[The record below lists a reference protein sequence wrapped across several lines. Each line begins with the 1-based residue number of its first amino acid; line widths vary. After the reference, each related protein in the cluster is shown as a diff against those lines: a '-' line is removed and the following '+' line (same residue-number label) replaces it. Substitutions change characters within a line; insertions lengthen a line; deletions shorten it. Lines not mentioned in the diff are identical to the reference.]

1 MFPWNH
7 TTPNFLRRAQFQIF
21 YTIIRQRVRHHV
33 PSFYWGNGLMELVG
47 FPGMGRTTLLGPGQ
61 IGGIRN
67 ATILCSS
74 WPSPL
79 MMSMEFLAWLYT
91 GRGKSGHFL
100 KCPPTHSILLCIHP
114 IFHIK
119 VYMPRTVLDMG
130 ATEGQG
136 VPAVGNHIF

>member
-7 TTPNFLRRAQFQIF
+7 TTLNFLRCAQFQIF
-21 YTIIRQRVRHHV
+21 YAIIRQRVRHHV
-33 PSFYWGNGLMELVG
+33 LSFYLENGLMELVG

-100 KCPPTHSILLCIHP
+100 TWAPTRSILLFIHP

-130 ATEGQG
+130 ATEGQDM
-136 VPAVGNHIF
+136 PAVGNHIF